1 MARIKIG
8 KKKLLKEKF
17 EVITVSWLVGGVG
30 AFALLSNRYMRA
42 QKEQAN
48 IKVNV
53 LTSSFPSIH
62 CYKGENE
69 IVD

>member
-1 MARIKIG
+1 M
-8 KKKLLKEKF
+8 
-17 EVITVSWLVGGVG
+17 SWLVGGVG

>member
-30 AFALLSNRYMRA
+30 AFALLSNRYML
-42 QKEQAN
+42 KKSKL
-48 IKVNV
+48 ILK
-53 LTSSFPSIH
+53 LMF
-62 CYKGENE
+62 
-69 IVD
+69 